1 MENLGSCNRYKE
13 RVYTKKEEGV
23 SIIKGRK
30 GRGVRVHIR
39 ATEERIYPTF
49 KVAANS
55 VNILCRKEG
64 W

>member
-1 MENLGSCNRYKE
+1 MENLRSCNRYEE

-23 SIIKGRK
+23 SVIKGRK
-30 GRGVRVHIR
+30 RRGARFHTR

-55 VNILCRKEG
+55 VSVLCRKKG